1 MVILLVRAATLPGSE
16 KGIRYFLAPQWDKL
30 WKVKVWYAATTQV
43 FYSLSVG
50 MGSITMFSSY
60 NKFNHNIYRDAMIV
74 TTFDT
79 FTSLLA
85 GMTIFSILG
94 NLAYNTGV
102 DDIGAVVK
110 TGTTLA
116 FISYPNAIATFDY
129 LPQVHAIRSNINHIE
144 FYLQMLIFSYL
155 PFYFSSCYWSSES
168 GRWSPCTIRSSQYS
182 VTSFQT

>member
-60 NKFNHNIYRDAMIV
+60 NKFSHNIYRDAMIV

-129 LPQVHAIRSNINHIE
+129 LPQVHTKQYQSHRRLFNDMH
-144 FYLQMLIFSYL
+144 IFSYL
-155 PFYFSSCYWSSES
+155 LFYFSSCYWFSES
-168 GRWSPCTIRSSQYS
+168 DRWSPCTIRSSLYS
-182 VTSFQT
+182 ATNFQT